1 MSESK
6 HTPGPW
12 RWAGED
18 YRGGWGWQMLVGP
31 NGEGL
36 IVGQGLDG
44 GVSPHLRGHMPVDPA
59 LCITGLAADGKPH
72 AECVHV
78 FSETNARLIAAA
90 PCVVEG
96 GSFLLDRLD
105 DFERAMEANE
115 DTEREWHG
123 HVAPA
128 IARFRAAIAKAT
140 GGDQ

>member
-12 RWAGED
+12 RAAAK
-18 YRGGWGWQMLVGP
+18 P
-31 NGEGL
+31 SS
-36 IVGQGLDG
+36 IVGW
-44 GVSPHLRGHMPVDPA
+44 PV
-59 LCITGLAADGKPH
+59 T
-72 AECVHV
+72 
-78 FSETNARLIAAA
+78 SETGRVVCDVNWQFRASFEKDVSGVEFNRTSEANARLIAAA

-105 DFERAMEANE
+105 DFERVMEANE